1 MDKITLLLTRLKEM
15 TKDLEIHNK
24 VVLLIDDVQAE
35 VIKLQKE
42 VAKSCKKAKE

>member
-1 MDKITLLLTRLKEM
+1 MDKINLLLTQLKEM

-24 VVLLIDDVQAE
+24 IVFLVDEIQAE

-42 VAKSCKKAKE
+42 VAKPCKKAKK